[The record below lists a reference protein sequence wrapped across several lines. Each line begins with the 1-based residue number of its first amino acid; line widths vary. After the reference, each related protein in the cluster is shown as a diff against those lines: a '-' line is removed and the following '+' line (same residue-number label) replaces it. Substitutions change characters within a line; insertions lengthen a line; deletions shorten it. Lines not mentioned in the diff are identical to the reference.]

1 MTLTNDVLNTDFVD
15 AVQDRINTDCT
26 YGAIGTGTAEE
37 SASGTAL
44 GNEYLRKA
52 RQETTT
58 DATSRTVSL
67 WVGSTQGN
75 GSDVGEVGFFNA
87 ASDGSMKVRHK
98 LASTITKTSDIEL
111 WFDVKTTIAC
121 TQT

>member
-1 MTLTNDVLNTDFVD
+1 MTLTNYTLDTDFVD
-15 AVQDRINTDCT
+15 AVQDRINTNLT
-26 YGAIGTGTAEE
+26 YGAIGTGTGEE
-37 SASGTAL
+37 LATGTVL

-52 RQETTT
+52 RQETTK

-67 WVGSTQGN
+67 WIGSTQGN

-111 WFDVKTTIAC
+111 WFDVKTTIVC